1 VVQKGGFAVVSKTQM
16 STYKDNSKVELFS
29 QTPFLCTRP
38 EELFVNGEA
47 VLGREI
53 AHAMSIPEQ
62 KRILVRTELE
72 DDCNSEL

>member
-1 VVQKGGFAVVSKTQM
+1 M

-29 QTPFLCTRP
+29 QTPFLCRP
-38 EELFVNGEA
+38 EELFVSGEA

-62 KRILVRTELE
+62 RRILVKTELE
-72 DDCNSEL
+72 EDCNSDL